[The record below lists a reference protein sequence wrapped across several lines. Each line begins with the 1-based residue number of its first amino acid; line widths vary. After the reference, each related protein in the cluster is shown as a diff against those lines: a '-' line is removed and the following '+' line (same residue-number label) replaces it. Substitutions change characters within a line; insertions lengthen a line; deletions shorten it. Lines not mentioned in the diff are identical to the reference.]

1 MASTTRILVGRRT
14 AVTLRL
20 CAAEKKTRRASR
32 ARRRLPFCRS
42 RAAKLGRSPIFPKV
56 PATQSSPDN
65 KTIAFLS
72 TTTPEDI
79 AKEERKKKKPE
90 GESKSKESE
99 AAKNTVEPK
108 SPEPE
113 SEHESDVHVINR
125 AVYRD
130 NDEGYLDPKRHNHIW
145 VLDVPTTSDELT
157 KPKQLTTGE
166 LDEADLT

>member
-1 MASTTRILVGRRT
+1 HWPQGPSNPVWSHGSKASV
-14 AVTLRL
+14 LRS
-20 CAAEKKTRRASR
+20 K
-32 ARRRLPFCRS
+32 
-42 RAAKLGRSPIFPKV
+42 
-56 PATQSSPDN
+56 
-65 KTIAFLS
+65 
-72 TTTPEDI
+72 TTPEDI
-79 AKEERKKKKPE
+79 AKEQRKKKKLE
-90 GESKSKESE
+90 GENKSKEAE
-99 AAKNTVEPK
+99 ATKNTAEPK

-166 LDEADLT
+166 VDEDEPFWSHDGSRIYLITRRIDEPYYGLHTTDIYSLPSAGGDLQKLATVT